1 MMKSRT
7 LSDHLVTLYNT
18 IFPWKFRYKY
28 GSPFIGS
35 LMNLKGN
42 HVRIKDT
49 AVFLNPRDKTATELF
64 LVHANAGE
72 WIWESY
78 EISLFVASL
87 EANENCVAA
96 DVGANYGAYSLSC
109 CGLAKDGR
117 IRNLVT
123 IEPNRDTFACLKK
136 SVEFNGCGPYVQL
149 VNAAAAESHGM
160 ECAFYPH
167 GTFSAM
173 SQIAAA
179 QPQDLSGHAD
189 PYSVRGIT
197 LDGLLPELGV
207 TVEGPLIVKI
217 DIEGGEPNAFRG
229 MEATLKSATG
239 FQVFFELH
247 PGALLSLGHDPL
259 EFGRYLFGLGPDVVA
274 EIDQHKKVTKRIRD
288 FSEFQSIVEGCL
300 STTEMWQDY
309 TNIFISKGLKVPFE
323 MLG

>member
-1 MMKSRT
+1 MGKRT
-7 LSDHLVTLYNT
+7 LADHIVALYTTL
-18 IFPWKFRYKY
+18 FPWKFRFKH
-28 GSPFIGS
+28 GSPLIKS
-35 LMNLKGN
+35 LMSAKGN
-42 HVRIKDT
+42 RVQIKDI
-49 AVFLNPRDKTATELF
+49 AVFLNPNDKTATELF

-78 EISLFVASL
+78 EISLFVASI
-87 EANENCVAA
+87 EANGNCVAV
-96 DVGANYGAYSLSC
+96 DIGANYGAYSLSC
-109 CGLAKDGR
+109 CALAKDGR

-149 VNAAAAESHGM
+149 VNAAAAESHGT
-160 ECAFYPH
+160 ECVFYPH

-173 SQIAAA
+173 SQIASA
-179 QPQDLSGHAD
+179 QSQDFSGHAA

-207 TVEGPLIVKI
+207 TVEGPLVVKI
-217 DIEGGEPNAFRG
+217 DIEGGEPHAFRG
-229 MEATLKSATG
+229 MEATLKSAHG
-239 FQVFFELH
+239 YQVFFELH

-259 EFGRYLFGLGPDVVA
+259 EFGRYLFGLRPDVVA

-288 FSEFQSIVEGCL
+288 FSEFRSRVEGCL

>member
-1 MMKSRT
+1 MRKRT
-7 LSDHLVTLYNT
+7 LSDQLVALYNNV
-18 IFPWKFRYKY
+18 FPWKFRYKY

-35 LMNLKGN
+35 LMKMKGN
-42 HVRIKDT
+42 SVLINDL

-78 EISLFVASL
+78 EISLFVAAL
-87 EANENCVAA
+87 EANSNCVAV

-109 CGLAKDGR
+109 CGLAREGR

-123 IEPNRDTFACLKK
+123 VEPNRDTFACLKK
-136 SVEFNGCGPYVQL
+136 SVDFNGCSPYVQL
-149 VNAAAAESHGM
+149 VNAAATEIHGI

-173 SQIAAA
+173 SQIAATT
-179 QPQDLSGHAD
+179 QQDLSGHAA
-189 PYSVRGIT
+189 PYTVRGIT

-207 TVEGPLIVKI
+207 TVEGPFIVKI
-217 DIEGGEPNAFRG
+217 DIEGGEPHAFRG
-229 MEATLKSATG
+229 MEGCLKSATG

-259 EFGRYLFGLGPDVVA
+259 EFARYLFGLGPDVVA
-274 EIDQHKKVTKRIRD
+274 EIDQHKKVTRRIRD
-288 FSEFQSIVEGCL
+288 FSEFRAIVEGCL

-309 TNIFISKGLKVPFE
+309 TNIFISKGLKIPFE
-323 MLG
+323 MLD